1 MTWQKADLEEK
12 TVDCIFTRY
21 VVVLVDLFCCG
32 TLILLAE
39 YIWLPQDLFLL
50 NHQQMEHNNI
60 WLNVLGPYLN

>member
-1 MTWQKADLEEK
+1 MTWQKAGEEK
-12 TVDCIFTRY
+12 TVDCVFTRY
-21 VVVLVDLFCCG
+21 IVVLVHLFCYS

-60 WLNVLGPYLN
+60 WFNVLGPSLN